1 MGLEPRSSCM
11 LGKCSITDLFA
22 QLNNVL
28 FKKKNILLLFAF
40 EIESS
45 NLGYS

>member
-1 MGLEPRSSCM
+1 MGLEPRPSCM

-22 QLNNVL
+22 QLNVL
-28 FKKKNILLLFAF
+28 FKKKKILLLFAF

-45 NLGYS
+45 SLGYS

>member
-28 FKKKNILLLFAF
+28 FKKKKYPAAVCF
-40 EIESS
+40 
-45 NLGYS
+45 